1 MFYIDSNIFIYPVIY
16 DEDAISESKNC
27 KSFLLKIASGG
38 VEAYTS
44 VITWDEVTWIVR
56 RILGVEASVALG
68 SKFLRFPNLKILG
81 IRKTTILKAQEVME
95 KYGLRPRDAIH
106 AATAIENKIT
116 TIVSYDRGFDSVS
129 GLKRIE
135 PQIET

>member
-1 MFYIDSNIFIYPVIY
+1 LQKLPL
-16 DEDAISESKNC
+16 EDRIW
-27 KSFLLKIASGG
+27 G

-68 SKFLRFPNLKILG
+68 RKFLRFPNLKILG

>member
-1 MFYIDSNIFIYPVIY
+1 MQKLPL
-16 DEDAISESKNC
+16 EDRIWGWK
-27 KSFLLKIASGG
+27 
-38 VEAYTS
+38 YTS

-68 SKFLRFPNLKILG
+68 RKFLRFPNLKILG

-95 KYGLRPRDAIH
+95 KYRLRPRDAIH
-106 AATAIENKIT
+106 SATAIENKIT
-116 TIVSYDRGFDSVS
+116 TIVSYEGGFDSVG

>member
-1 MFYIDSNIFIYPVIY
+1 LFYIDSNIFIYPVIY

-68 SKFLRFPNLKILG
+68 RKFLRFPNLKILG

-95 KYGLRPRDAIH
+95 RYGLRPRDAIH

-116 TIVSYDRGFDSVS
+116 TIVSYDRGFDSVG

>member
-1 MFYIDSNIFIYPVIY
+1 LFYIDSNIFIYPVIY

-68 SKFLRFPNLKILG
+68 RKFLRFPNLKILG

-95 KYGLRPRDAIH
+95 KYRLRPRDAIH